1 MLPLLTPC
9 LVPKATLARMVLLT
23 QPYVLL
29 GDTVEWGQLHAAT
42 VILDRIK
49 LKRASHP
56 VYRVLRATDVQVEV

>member
-42 VILDRIK
+42 VILDHIK
-49 LKRASHP
+49 LKRVSRP
-56 VYRVLRATDVQVEV
+56 VYRVLRATDVRVEV